1 MKKAAIILSLLLV
14 LAVSGCNNNNKPA
27 AGSTGADTTT
37 KASKVTQVAFQ
48 NDGPEDT
55 TDEAVKYITEKAPL
69 FAKYLKKQ
77 MTMPL
82 TFECSVKEATG
93 TTKTGVYIKDDRN
106 MVILSVKPD
115 GSETRV
121 IYTVDK
127 AYQVESATKLIYQ
140 YDCGEK
146 SVKNSVSQALMK
158 ISIDDAKATSYLS
171 DTGTYDGVEYNCET
185 LSNNGMSVAY
195 YFDKNTDDLV
205 YIVQSNSTTKIDK
218 LENSFNNEALFIIP
232 EGYERKSFDELQEKY
247 REERAIEESKY
258 KESIAAESAAQ
269 EAGAA
274 DADTTTPAQ

>member
-1 MKKAAIILSLLLV
+1 MAMTL
-14 LAVSGCNNNNKPA
+14 SGCNTQKPGNTPA
-27 AGSTGADTTT
+27 DTGSTT
-37 KASKVTQVAFQ
+37 KSSKVTQVAYQ
-48 NDGPEDT
+48 ADDTPDT
-55 TDEAVKYITEKAPL
+55 TDEAFAYIAEKAPL

-77 MTMPL
+77 MTIPL

-106 MVILSVKPD
+106 MVILSIKPD
-115 GSETRV
+115 GTEKRV
-121 IYTVDK
+121 IYSNDK
-127 AYQVESATKLIYQ
+127 AYQVEFDTKIVYQ

-158 ISIDDAKATSYLS
+158 ISVDDAKGTTYVC

-185 LSNNGMSVAY
+185 LSYNGMSVAY
-195 YFDKNTDDLV
+195 YFDKSTDDLV

-218 LENSFNNEALFIIP
+218 IENSFSDEALFIIP
-232 EGYERKSFDELQEKY
+232 EGYEKKSFDELQEKY

-258 KESIAAESAAQ
+258 KESIAAESEAQ

-274 DADTTTPAQ
+274 DADTTTAAQ